1 MEKQDVTGMSGKSDT
16 PAIKKAEDGKTY
28 EGKIVSFAPNKVVQ
42 AVTDGQQT
50 YLVEHDRFKLS
61 GAKSGLI
68 EQGKDLSI
76 RYAYAGGQCRSFP
89 ASTAAARVVLAHSC
103 CRFANEDELG
113 DVEWF
118 AGL

>member
-1 MEKQDVTGMSGKSDT
+1 MEKQDVTGMSVKSDT

-76 RYAYAGGQCRSFP
+76 RYAYAG
-89 ASTAAARVVLAHSC
+89 VVVVKDKALERKVPEHQPKGFGGAG
-103 CRFANEDELG
+103 RF
-113 DVEWF
+113 
-118 AGL
+118 

>member
-1 MEKQDVTGMSGKSDT
+1 MEKQDVTGMSVKSDT

-42 AVTDGQQT
+42 AVTDGKQT
-50 YLVEHDRFKLS
+50 YFVEHDRSKLS

-76 RYAYAGGQCRSFP
+76 RYAYAG
-89 ASTAAARVVLAHSC
+89 VVVVKDKALERKVPEHQPKGFGGAG
-103 CRFANEDELG
+103 RF
-113 DVEWF
+113 
-118 AGL
+118 

>member
-1 MEKQDVTGMSGKSDT
+1 MEKQDVNQQGKESQVR
-16 PAIKKAEDGKTY
+16 KAEDGKTY

-76 RYAYAGGQCRSFP
+76 RYAYAG
-89 ASTAAARVVLAHSC
+89 VVVVKDKALERKVPEHQPKGFGGAG
-103 CRFANEDELG
+103 RF
-113 DVEWF
+113 
-118 AGL
+118 